1 VTPPVPRPDSLGF
14 YTRLRFALVGGYV
27 MVAVGICSAAI
38 WYTLR
43 DREERFATATHNTST
58 LLRALDEHV
67 RRAFGAVDVLLA
79 EVAADLVAAGGVK
92 RVAEAQLHQGLRV
105 KQALLPQTRALFV
118 YGPDSILYA
127 DTVKVPA
134 MRLDGS
140 VYDHVLAHR
149 RGVTSSLHVGQPILS
164 KVSGLWAIPVTR
176 RIPSPGGGFGG
187 VAGAILEQKHFD
199 AFYRDLGL
207 SPGQG
212 LALFRADG
220 IIIFRFPQTLG
231 FKPGVDMS
239 SMSPIFGQGARLPES
254 GTLRFVSAIDG
265 VERIVAF
272 RRIPDLALVVTLS
285 QETEEILA
293 PWRRNTAAVAIGVAS
308 ALAGLSIL
316 LWIALR
322 QVRRQA
328 ADEDRLRSAEE
339 RYRSLVELAPIGIAR
354 HERGVVQYA
363 NPEFARIVGA
373 GTPGE
378 LVGQSISRF
387 IHPDDGERSRARLES
402 LDAAPG
408 RTEPAM
414 FRVRRDDGTEAI
426 VESQAVSSRQDN
438 RMLVQL
444 MVRDATAEQLAAAE
458 VRRLNETL
466 EEQVRSR
473 TAELEAANV
482 ELEAFSYSV
491 SHDLRAPLRAMT
503 GFAEILRAEHA
514 AALPPDAL
522 ALLERTEAAAR
533 RMGQLI
539 DNLLGLARVSRQ
551 DMHKAQVELSALA
564 AEIAAELAEAN
575 PARKVEVRVTP
586 GLFARADPVLI
597 RVALQNLLANA
608 WKYTAK
614 SAQARVEF
622 GAESSGAERVF
633 YVRDNGAG
641 FDMQHAER
649 LFRPFQRLHDDHEYE
664 GTGIGLATVERIVR
678 RHGGRVWA
686 EAAPERGAT
695 FRFTLP

>member
-1 VTPPVPRPDSLGF
+1 VTTGSDLLGF
-14 YTRLRFALVGGYV
+14 YTRLRFALVGGYAAV
-27 MVAVGICSAAI
+27 VVGICSAAV
-38 WYTLR
+38 WYALNSR
-43 DREERFATATHNTST
+43 AERLAAATHNAST
-58 LLRALDEHV
+58 LVRALDEHV

-79 EVAADLVAAGGVK
+79 DVAADLSAAGGVA
-92 RVAEAQLHQGLRV
+92 RVAEAKLHRVLRA
-105 KQALLPQTRALFV
+105 KQALLPQAGSLFV
-118 YGPDSILYA
+118 YGPELILHA
-127 DTVKVPA
+127 GSGFFPIRRV
-134 MRLDGS
+134 DGS
-140 VYDHVLAHR
+140 AFDHVAAHR
-149 RGVTSSLHVGQPILS
+149 SGKIPSLYVGQPHLS
-164 KVSGLWAIPVTR
+164 PVRGIWAVSVTR
-176 RIPSPGGGFGG
+176 RIPLPDDGLGG
-187 VAGAILEQKHFD
+187 VVGASIDQEHFD

-212 LALFRADG
+212 FALIRAEG
-220 IIIFRFPQTLG
+220 RVIFRFPG
-231 FKPGVDMS
+231 SDAIKPGLDLS
-239 SMSPIFGQGARLPES
+239 KARLFTD
-254 GTLRFVSAIDG
+254 GVLRQAHGVVRYVSANDG
-265 VERIVAF
+265 VERIIAF
-272 RRIPDLALVVTLS
+272 RQIPDLQVVVAFS
-285 QETEEILA
+285 HAVDEILA
-293 PWRRNTAAVAIGVAS
+293 PWRRDIAAMAGGLAAAIA
-308 ALAGLSIL
+308 ALSL
-316 LWIALR
+316 LLGIALR
-322 QVRRQA
+322 QIRRRA
-328 ADEDRLRSAEE
+328 ADQDRLRDAEE
-339 RYRSLVELAPIGIAR
+339 QYRSLVEQAPIGIAR
-354 HERGVVQYA
+354 HERGIIRYA

-373 GTPGE
+373 GTPSE
-378 LVGQSISRF
+378 LIGQSTSRF
-387 IHPDDGERSRARLES
+387 VHPDDRERSRARLEA

-408 RTEPAM
+408 RTEPAS
-414 FRVRRDDGTEAI
+414 FRVQRDDGTEAI
-426 VESQAVSSRQDN
+426 VESQAVSSRQGG

-444 MVRDATAEQLAAAE
+444 MVRDVTAEQLAAAE

-491 SHDLRAPLRAMT
+491 SHDLRAPLRAMI
-503 GFAEILRAEHA
+503 GFAEILRAGHA

-551 DMHKAQVELSALA
+551 DMHKTRVELSALA

-575 PARKVEVRVTP
+575 PARKVEVRVMP
-586 GLFARADPVLI
+586 GLSARADPVLI

-608 WKYTAK
+608 WKYTAR

-641 FDMQHAER
+641 FDMQLAER
-649 LFRPFQRLHDDHEYE
+649 LFRPFQRLHDDHDYE

>member
-1 VTPPVPRPDSLGF
+1 VTTTVPRSDSLGF
-14 YTRLRFALVGGYV
+14 YTRLRLALVGGYAV
-27 MVAVGICSAAI
+27 VAVGICGAAI

-43 DREERFATATHNTST
+43 DQEERFATAAHNTST

-79 EVAADLVAAGGVK
+79 EVAADLVAAGGVT
-92 RVAEAQLHQGLRV
+92 RVAEAQLHRGLRV
-105 KQALLPQTRALFV
+105 RQALLPQTRALFV

-127 DTVKVPA
+127 DTAKVPA

-140 VYDHVLAHR
+140 TYEHVLAHR

-176 RIPSPGGGFGG
+176 RIPSPGDGFGG
-187 VAGAILEQKHFD
+187 AVGAILEQKHFD

-212 LALFRADG
+212 FALFRADG
-220 IIIFRFPQTLG
+220 IIIFRFPETAGL
-231 FKPGVDMS
+231 KPGVDMS
-239 SMSPIFGQGARLPES
+239 STSPIFSQGARLPEK
-254 GTLRFVSAIDG
+254 GTLRFVSAMDG

-293 PWRRNTAAVAIGVAS
+293 AWRRNTAAVAIGVAG
-308 ALAGLSIL
+308 ALAALSVL
-316 LWIALR
+316 LWIAMR
-322 QVRRQA
+322 QIRRQA
-328 ADEDRLRSAEE
+328 ADEVRLRDAEE
-339 RYRSLVELAPIGIAR
+339 QYRSLVELAPIGIAR
-354 HERGVVQYA
+354 HERGVIQYA

-373 GTPGE
+373 GAPGE
-378 LVGQSISRF
+378 LVGQSASRF
-387 IHPDDGERSRARLES
+387 IHPDDSERSRARLET

-408 RTEPAM
+408 RTEPAL
-414 FRVRRDDGTEAI
+414 FRVQRDDGTEAI
-426 VESQAVSSRQDN
+426 VESQAVSSRQDD

-444 MVRDATAEQLAAAE
+444 MVRDVTAEQLAAAE
-458 VRRLNETL
+458 VQRLNETL

-473 TAELEAANV
+473 TAELKAANV

-491 SHDLRAPLRAMT
+491 SHDLRAPLRAIA
-503 GFAEILRAEHA
+503 GFSEILRAEHA

-522 ALLERTEAAAR
+522 ALLERSEAAAK

-551 DMHKAQVELSALA
+551 DMHKARVELSALA
-564 AEIAAELAEAN
+564 AEIAAELAEAS
-575 PARKVEVRVTP
+575 PAREVEVRVAP
-586 GLFARADPVLI
+586 GLSARADPALI

-608 WKYTAK
+608 WKYTAR

-622 GAESSGAERVF
+622 GAELSGAERVF

-641 FDMQHAER
+641 FDMQYAEQ
-649 LFRPFQRLHDDHEYE
+649 LFRPFQRLHNDYEYE
-664 GTGIGLATVERIVR
+664 GTGIGLATVERIIR